1 MWQPTVCLPAVQ
13 VRRKKRGRRAHPCKT
28 RWQGSELI
36 NVCNKKKK
44 SLVKK
49 ICLTAAPGPSVV
61 INWNTSLEYSPSSSH
76 FFPPSSCSLTFYSSP
91 STLMSFPIFTAS
103 LLSHICV
110 FSHFLYLLPQIFLQW
125 RTVIVHFTAPR
136 LPEFPGEAR
145 AKTAIQAEKRR
156 QRKAQQTNMNTQ
168 R

>member
-13 VRRKKRGRRAHPCKT
+13 VRRKKRGQRAHPCKT

-61 INWNTSLEYSPSSSH
+61 INWNTSLEHFPS
-76 FFPPSSCSLTFYSSP
+76 
-91 STLMSFPIFTAS
+91 S
-103 LLSHICV
+103 LLSHLLLLPLFPSLKLDCF
-110 FSHFLYLLPQIFLQW
+110 FSLPWCLFPAFRNLPFTPPFCSSPLLYLPNPFRLFCLDSFSNE
-125 RTVIVHFTAPR
+125 RHLTVIVHFVALR
-136 LPEFPGEAR
+136 LSEFPREEDG
-145 AKTAIQAEKRR
+145 
-156 QRKAQQTNMNTQ
+156 
-168 R
+168 